1 VLDLIRKIRDERGL
15 ACLFISHDLRVVAG
29 LCDEV
34 ALMADGVIAAR
45 ERSVAALAASG
56 HPAIKRL
63 LESVPPSRPLHCRER
78 ATEDGEPEP
87 LPVPISAGVSQ
98 AAM

>member
-1 VLDLIRKIRDERGL
+1 
-15 ACLFISHDLRVVAG
+15 
-29 LCDEV
+29 
-34 ALMADGVIAAR
+34 MADGVIAAR

-63 LESVPPSRPLHCRER
+63 LESVPPSRPLHWRER
-78 ATEDGEPEP
+78 AEADREPEP
-87 LPVPISAGVSQ
+87 LPVHVSAEVSQ